1 MNFVHSYP
9 HSCVSVALLVN
20 KVTELA
26 IIYNPMLEQLFTA
39 RRGQGTFYNGKRIHV
54 SGQTDI
60 TKALINTEIF
70 AYRETEKLNSILDNF
85 RKIINTSHGYKA
97 MSQHIVVSQSDP
109 FSFNRIRMMGS
120 AALSL
125 SMVALGGTDAFFDSG
140 LHAWDIAAGDLIVRE
155 AGGVVLDPSG
165 GPLDLMSR
173 RVLAAATPELAN
185 QLANIL
191 TQYYPLPRD

>member
-97 MSQHIVVSQSDP
+97 MSQHIVVSQSDS